1 MIIFS
6 KYNGYG
12 PDGRRVLPKSAPAA
26 PAAPDYTG
34 AANATAAGNLDA
46 AKAAADANRVNQVT
60 PYGNLNYTQDMSQ
73 AGTNGQGGWTA
84 TQTLAP
90 AQQTLLNQQNQAS
103 IGLGNL
109 ANQGVDYVANAM
121 NNTPTLASIGQGA
134 VAPGQTGYDSL
145 MARYQPQIDQS
156 NKSLEAQLANQGIAQ
171 GSEAYGNA
179 MRTQQQG
186 ANDLMSQAAMTGANL
201 DNQAQTQNLA
211 VQTALQNQPVNML
224 NAVRTG
230 SQVTNPTF
238 TSVPQQATTSGAD
251 LSGAMGQQSQYNQGL
266 YNSQVATT
274 NANNS
279 GTYGAIGSAAMM
291 LF

>member
-12 PDGRRVLPKSAPAA
+12 PDGRRVLPKSSPAP
-26 PAAPDYTG
+26 PPAPDYTG

-60 PYGNLNYTQDMSQ
+60 PYGSLNYTQDMSQ

-266 YNSQVATT
+266 YNSQVAAT

-279 GTYGAIGSAAMM
+279 ATYGAVGTAAS
-291 LF
+291 FFF